1 MDQLE
6 GRVGHLT
13 PQQESKLAEMWAVML
28 KKCGTNEE
36 SPGVSNALGDDPPP
50 KKERPAAKADP
61 AHRKPHKGGAAAD
74 ARPATADA
82 AETPL
87 TQDETRTALWS
98 MVQVEHP
105 DALLL
110 RFLRARKWDVER
122 AVAMLVATLR
132 WRAKTVHVEQVLRE
146 GEGLAREQELS
157 SQDGEAQKRGREFM
171 FQMRAGKC
179 VVRGVDRSGR
189 PLCIVRVRQHFSRD
203 QSEEVLK
210 RWVVYIIETA
220 RLAFTPPCDTAAVI
234 FDLTGFG
241 LGNLDYVPV
250 KFIIQCFE
258 ANYPEMLGKVI
269 VHKAPWFF
277 PGIWKLV
284 STWIADPVIASKIC
298 FTTNTKELGQH
309 VDPDRLPR
317 ELGGKDPWEYAYL
330 EPGPDENATM
340 REAGER
346 DRLLAE
352 REALAREF
360 EQATRQW
367 VGANSK
373 ADGGGDVKQRRN
385 ELAAK
390 INQENYWQLDP
401 YIRARTL
408 WDRLGI
414 RTPDGQLNY
423 YPEKTANGKI
433 S

>member
-1 MDQLE
+1 MPNSSKVVGTMDLLE
-6 GRVGHLT
+6 GRVGNLT

-28 KKCGTNEE
+28 RKCG
-36 SPGVSNALGDDPPP
+36 SSDDST
-50 KKERPAAKADP
+50 AAV
-61 AHRKPHKGGAAAD
+61 
-74 ARPATADA
+74 ATADA
-82 AETPL
+82 HQTSADVEMTPAET
-87 TQDETRTALWS
+87 RSALWS

-110 RFLRARKWDVER
+110 RFLRARKWDVEK
-122 AVAMLVATLR
+122 AVAMLLATLH
-132 WRAKTVHVEQVLRE
+132 WRTKVVHVEQILRE
-146 GEGLAREQELS
+146 GEALAHEQETS
-157 SQDGEAQKRGREFM
+157 TTTGDDAIRKSGKEFM

-179 VVRGVDRSGR
+179 VVRGVDKDGR
-189 PLCIVRVRQHFSRD
+189 PVCIVRVRQHFSRD

-210 RWVVYIIETA
+210 RWIVYIIETA

-241 LGNLDYVPV
+241 MGNLDYVPV

-298 FTTNTKELGQH
+298 FSTNAKDLGQYM
-309 VDPDRLPR
+309 DPERLPK

-330 EPGPDENATM
+330 EPEPDENAKM
-340 REAGER
+340 RETAER
-346 DRLLAE
+346 DQLLV
-352 REALAREF
+352 ARESLAKEF
-360 EQATRQW
+360 EEATRQW
-367 VGANSK
+367 LKSPKDEAIKS
-373 ADGGGDVKQRRN
+373 RRH
-385 ELAAK
+385 ELAVQ
-390 INQENYWQLDP
+390 INKENYWLLDP

-414 RTPDGQLNY
+414 RTPDGRINY
-423 YPEKTANGKI
+423 FPEKVANGK

>member
-13 PQQESKLAEMWAVML
+13 PEQESKLAEMWTVML
-28 KKCGTNEE
+28 KKCGTNDEGL
-36 SPGVSNALGDDPPP
+36 GVNSAATDSPP
-50 KKERPAAKADP
+50 KEGPAKADV
-61 AHRKPHKGGAAAD
+61 
-74 ARPATADA
+74 
-82 AETPL
+82 EMTPG
-87 TQDETRTALWS
+87 ETRTALWS

-110 RFLRARKWDVER
+110 RFLRARKWDVEK
-122 AVAMLVATLR
+122 AVAMLLATLH
-132 WRAKTVHVEQVLRE
+132 WRLKVVHVEQVLRE
-146 GEGLAREQELS
+146 AEALAREQELS
-157 SQDGEAQKRGREFM
+157 SSATAEDQKRGKEFM

-179 VVRGVDRSGR
+179 VVRGVDKSGR
-189 PLCIVRVRQHFSRD
+189 PVCIVRVRQHFSRD

-269 VHKAPWFF
+269 VHKAPFFF

-309 VDPDRLPR
+309 VDQERLPK

-330 EPGPDENATM
+330 EPEPDENAKM
-340 REAGER
+340 RETGAR
-346 DRLLAE
+346 DQLLAE
-352 REALAREF
+352 REALAKEF

-367 VGANSK
+367 ISSPSK
-373 ADGGGDVKQRRN
+373 ADADAEGIKQRRN

-390 INQENYWQLDP
+390 INQDNYWQLDP

-414 RTPDGQLNY
+414 RTPDGHINY
-423 YPEKTANGKI
+423 YPEKAANGKG